1 MKVERISEGKTL
13 TLIVDG
19 RIDTIESQEFA
30 KEFDNL
36 DSIDEL
42 IIDLAKVD
50 YVSSAALR
58 VLLSVRNKMK
68 DKTIK
73 LRNVSDLV
81 REILELTRF
90 IDLFV
95 IE

>member
-1 MKVERISEGKTL
+1 M
-13 TLIVDG
+13 DG